1 MNKILIAN
9 RGEIA
14 LRIIRTAKKMRI
26 GTVLV
31 YAPQDAG
38 AAYLQEADET
48 LLLDGQSLGE
58 TYLNSDRIIAA
69 AKAVDA
75 DAIHPGYGFL
85 SENAAFARACRD
97 QGIIFIGPTP
107 EAMDA
112 MGNKIA
118 ARKTAQAAGVPVT
131 PGITGTVP
139 ELMTRSGSVG
149 FPLLIKAAAGGGG
162 KGMRVVQQERALK
175 DALEATAREAKN
187 YFGDDT
193 VYIEKYIE
201 APRHVEVQVLG
212 DQQGH
217 IIHLYERECS
227 LQRRHQKIIEEAPSP
242 SLTPEVREK
251 ICTAAVQLATAIGY
265 QSAGTLEFLVAPDL
279 SFYFLEMNTR
289 IQVEHPV
296 TELTTGIDIVEQ
308 QINIARGEPLALR
321 QKEIRQKGHAIECRI
336 YAEDPEQQFLPS
348 PGIMSFYKEPYG
360 ENIRIDGM
368 QLQEGATITGDFD
381 PMIAK
386 LITWGADREAA
397 RTKMIDALEHYFIY
411 GIKNNIIF
419 LLGLLH
425 HPDFTANRIST
436 KYIDIHLAEL
446 LQQLENRKKT
456 AAIRIPLA
464 AALVFSLLPRN
475 KTPDS
480 IWNSIG
486 YWRPVPEITLNTEG
500 HDVTVTIRRQ
510 ALPTVDFEYDTVML
524 EATLTPAGAPQFNL
538 TLNGQSHPVHIFET
552 APGVVIV
559 RHNGFDYTIKRNDVL
574 HIAANNTPPPS
585 AATSATGNICSPMPG
600 KVIKVAVETGTAVQ
614 AGDLLLIVE
623 AMKMEN
629 NILSPKNGTVTAIEV
644 AEGDKVDTV
653 TTLIHIED
661 SNLQPAPED
670 TSQVRNDI
678 KIP

>member
-26 GTVLV
+26 GTVLI

-38 AAYLQEADET
+38 AAYLEEADET
-48 LLLDGQSLGE
+48 VLLDGQSLGD

-69 AKAVDA
+69 AKAIDA

-97 QGIIFIGPTP
+97 EGIIFIGPTP
-107 EAMDA
+107 EAMEA

-118 ARKTAQAAGVPVT
+118 ARKTAQAAGVLVT

-139 ELMTRSGSVG
+139 ELMTRYNSVG

-162 KGMRVVQQERALK
+162 KGMRVVQQEADLK
-175 DALEATAREAKN
+175 EALEATAREARN

-212 DQQGH
+212 DQNGH

-242 SLTPEVREK
+242 TLTPEVREK
-251 ICTAAVQLATAIGY
+251 ICTAAVQLAAAIGY
-265 QSAGTLEFLVAPDL
+265 QSAGTLEFLVGPDL

-296 TELTTGIDIVEQ
+296 TELITGVDIVEQ
-308 QINIARGEPLALR
+308 QINIARGEPLALQ

-348 PGIMSFYKEPYG
+348 PGTMSFYKEPYG

-368 QLQEGATITGDFD
+368 QLQEGAIITGDFD

-386 LITWGADREAA
+386 LITWGTNREAA
-397 RTKMIDALEHYFIY
+397 RTKMIEALEQYFIY
-411 GIKNNIIF
+411 GIKNNIAF

-436 KYIDIHLAEL
+436 KYIDIHLADL
-446 LQQLENRKKT
+446 LQQLENRKR
-456 AAIRIPLA
+456 AADIRIPLA
-464 AALVFSLLPRN
+464 AALVFSLHPRN

-480 IWNSIG
+480 IWNRIG
-486 YWRPVPEITLNTEG
+486 YWRPVPEIILNAEG
-500 HDVTVTIRRQ
+500 RDVTVTIRRQ
-510 ALPTVDFEYDTVML
+510 ALPAVDFEYDATIM
-524 EATLTPAGAPQFNL
+524 EATLTPAGAQQFTI

-559 RHNGFDYTIKRNDVL
+559 RYNGFDYIIKRNDVL
-574 HIAANNTPPPS
+574 HIAADSTPPPS
-585 AATSATGNICSPMPG
+585 AVTSTAGNICSPMPG
-600 KVIKVAVETGTAVQ
+600 KVIKISVETGTTVQ
-614 AGDLLLIVE
+614 TGDLLLIVE

-653 TTLIHIED
+653 TTLIHIEEAT
-661 SNLQPAPED
+661 N
-670 TSQVRNDI
+670 
-678 KIP
+678 KK

>member
-1 MNKILIAN
+1 MILKFS
-9 RGEIA
+9 
-14 LRIIRTAKKMRI
+14 III
-26 GTVLV
+26 
-31 YAPQDAG
+31 
-38 AAYLQEADET
+38 
-48 LLLDGQSLGE
+48 
-58 TYLNSDRIIAA
+58 
-69 AKAVDA
+69 
-75 DAIHPGYGFL
+75 
-85 SENAAFARACRD
+85 
-97 QGIIFIGPTP
+97 IIF
-107 EAMDA
+107 
-112 MGNKIA
+112 
-118 ARKTAQAAGVPVT
+118 
-131 PGITGTVP
+131 
-139 ELMTRSGSVG
+139 
-149 FPLLIKAAAGGGG
+149 F
-162 KGMRVVQQERALK
+162 
-175 DALEATAREAKN
+175 
-187 YFGDDT
+187 F
-193 VYIEKYIE
+193 
-201 APRHVEVQVLG
+201 
-212 DQQGH
+212 
-217 IIHLYERECS
+217 
-227 LQRRHQKIIEEAPSP
+227 
-242 SLTPEVREK
+242 
-251 ICTAAVQLATAIGY
+251 
-265 QSAGTLEFLVAPDL
+265 F
-279 SFYFLEMNTR
+279 F
-289 IQVEHPV
+289 
-296 TELTTGIDIVEQ
+296 
-308 QINIARGEPLALR
+308 
-321 QKEIRQKGHAIECRI
+321 
-336 YAEDPEQQFLPS
+336 
-348 PGIMSFYKEPYG
+348 
-360 ENIRIDGM
+360 
-368 QLQEGATITGDFD
+368 
-381 PMIAK
+381 
-386 LITWGADREAA
+386 
-397 RTKMIDALEHYFIY
+397 
-411 GIKNNIIF
+411 IKNNIIF

-436 KYIDIHLAEL
+436 KYIDIHLADL